1 MENNA
6 ETTPVNKI
14 KRWSPVWFFPF
25 ITLVIGAWIIYYHFS
40 HQGPEITL
48 ITDNAEGIE
57 GGKTEIKSR
66 SITVGQVES
75 TVLSDDLQHVEIKAR
90 LHEGMETLLHGDSLF
105 WVVKPQVG
113 FQGVSGLGTLLSG
126 AYIELQP
133 GTEGQEPPSYALT
146 DTPPPAAANAPGIR
160 VTLFSEKAGQLKAGD
175 PVLFRHYPVGTV
187 ESNHFDTDKRLM
199 SYQLFISAPFDRL
212 VTTNVRFWKDSG
224 IAIDMS
230 AAGLRVEMS
239 SLTTLLSGGVS
250 FDVPDGLPYGS
261 PAKNKAEYPLFND
274 QHSIQDSLYTEHV
287 DYLLFFNSSVRGLE
301 AGAPVEFRGLRVG
314 TVAQVPFFL
323 PGVVQDLQRN
333 YRPPL
338 LIRIEPERFVSSMG
352 TNFNLQQRL
361 QEAKKNGLRATLKT
375 GSLISGSLYVDLD
388 FYPQAEPYTGLTTL
402 AGYEIIPT
410 MDSGLGQIQQ
420 KLVAVLDKLNTLPL
434 NPLLTQATDT
444 FKASQLT
451 LRESQTALHN
461 LNLFMGSEA
470 MKSLPEQTQ
479 QTLRELSRNMRS
491 LQPGSPAYEKMVA
504 NMQRLDQV
512 LRELQPVLK
521 TLNNKSNALVIAPAV
536 VQDPQPKAIQ
546 SNIPHHAQH

>member
-1 MENNA
+1 
-6 ETTPVNKI
+6 
-14 KRWSPVWFFPF
+14 
-25 ITLVIGAWIIYYHFS
+25 
-40 HQGPEITL
+40 
-48 ITDNAEGIE
+48 
-57 GGKTEIKSR
+57 
-66 SITVGQVES
+66 
-75 TVLSDDLQHVEIKAR
+75 
-90 LHEGMETLLHGDSLF
+90 
-105 WVVKPQVG
+105 
-113 FQGVSGLGTLLSG
+113 
-126 AYIELQP
+126 
-133 GTEGQEPPSYALT
+133 
-146 DTPPPAAANAPGIR
+146 
-160 VTLFSEKAGQLKAGD
+160 
-175 PVLFRHYPVGTV
+175 
-187 ESNHFDTDKRLM
+187 
-199 SYQLFISAPFDRL
+199 
-212 VTTNVRFWKDSG
+212 
-224 IAIDMS
+224 
-230 AAGLRVEMS
+230 
-239 SLTTLLSGGVS
+239 
-250 FDVPDGLPYGS
+250 
-261 PAKNKAEYPLFND
+261 
-274 QHSIQDSLYTEHV
+274 
-287 DYLLFFNSSVRGLE
+287 
-301 AGAPVEFRGLRVG
+301 
-314 TVAQVPFFL
+314 
-323 PGVVQDLQRN
+323 
-333 YRPPL
+333 L
-338 LIRIEPERFVSSMG
+338 LIRIEPERFVRSMG

-410 MDSGLGQIQQ
+410 IDSGLGQIQQ

-461 LNLFMGSEA
+461 LNLFLDSEA

-536 VQDPQPKAIQ
+536 AQDPQPKAIQ